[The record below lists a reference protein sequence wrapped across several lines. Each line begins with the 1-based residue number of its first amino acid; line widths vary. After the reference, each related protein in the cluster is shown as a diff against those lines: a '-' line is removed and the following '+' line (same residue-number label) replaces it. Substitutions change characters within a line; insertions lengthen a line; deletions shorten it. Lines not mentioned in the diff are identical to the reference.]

1 MGYDYIYRIV
11 ILAIVLTFSGIISG
25 QEITVKSMELL
36 SSDLTARTH
45 PRLDGNDEPCALIKV
60 IVPSVEGMQFEGWV
74 IGNVEYR
81 PGEYQIYVP
90 SGTKKITFRH
100 PNYAPGVIQFAL
112 PIEGK
117 CTYRVVLD
125 VPQKSKGL
133 ESVEKGE
140 VSAMLKMAQ
149 NYENGTGAYNKNMQ
163 QALEWYGKAAEA
175 GSVEA
180 QEYLADVLFEGKNGF
195 KKNEHQA
202 VRWNEVCA
210 KRGNEKAIL
219 RTAQL
224 YQGMKLNQQA
234 ISWYIKYNEQH
245 PTKEIQMQIA
255 QLYDT
260 SSLDHNKWLK
270 IAADNGHIEAAYEL
284 ATRLAPTDNQTAAI
298 YYQKAVDANHAMAK
312 NDYGTYLITGKY
324 GFIKDEAKG
333 KALIGSLGAQSTE
346 LKTEDTEMAPYI
358 AQIPDLLQ
366 AVKHGD
372 ADAILKLMLIYI
384 ALGDEL
390 MTEKMRVVALYNFS
404 YGYDYV
410 PIPQS
415 YDDYLIKK
423 IKNLTPIDRSMY
435 DGKKVYAKF
444 SSFRKTNFNYLLDRL
459 IYPIQID
466 YNYAYKEISYTD
478 FLKMF
483 SGCCVRTKEL
493 IDNNILE
500 SNNEISVKSD
510 INVYISDDYLKHDY
524 QLRNFYD
531 VNEQYYMPIL
541 RRWGSDC
548 HEEDVMKRMKDIN
561 LFRLHTII
569 PKNRQGVRQEEI
581 STQFEY
587 SFVKSIH
594 ADYTKELQEKKLS
607 GFSKKFAKE
616 QVARAEYLLN
626 NANIMDKDAKFI
638 PWLRQLKME
647 GYFWTPSVAAQ
658 AKAIHAQ
665 NVQIMK
671 EEIKNKELAAI
682 AKQQE
687 KIRERGKKKGLKTFE
702 VKGVPF
708 NMVLIK
714 PNPKAKNEDWNS
726 GTTHYAPKRSYY
738 IAETEVTRELWN
750 AVMGETSDNS
760 QQPFFTRDTN
770 DWPKLQNFINKLNK
784 ITGKHFRV
792 PTHEEWEYAAH
803 GGALTG
809 RPYCLREDTDYRK
822 YVPYNVADGSP
833 NELGLYDILSGVK
846 EFNKVSNSSWPTPFK
861 GLTDCYGLR
870 LALSVQ

>member
-1 MGYDYIYRIV
+1 MKV
-11 ILAIVLTFSGIISG
+11 FCIVLTLFISLSVSA
-25 QEITVKSMELL
+25 QEIKVKSMELL
-36 SSDLTARTH
+36 PSDLTARTNL
-45 PRLDGNDEPCALIKV
+45 RLDGNDEPCALIKV
-60 IVPSVEGMQFEGWV
+60 IVPTVEGMQFGGWV
-74 IGNVEYR
+74 IGNIGYL
-81 PGEYQIYVP
+81 PGEYQVYVP
-90 SGTKKITFRH
+90 AGTKKITFRH
-100 PNYAPGVIQFAL
+100 PNYAPGEIRFTI

-117 CTYRVVLD
+117 CTYRVTLD
-125 VPQKSKGL
+125 VPQKEKGL
-133 ESVEKGE
+133 ESVEQGDAA
-140 VSAMLKMAQ
+140 SMLKMAQ
-149 NYENGTGAYNKNMQ
+149 NYENGSGAYNINIQ
-163 QALEWYGKAAEA
+163 QALEWYEKAAEA
-175 GSVEA
+175 GNVEA
-180 QEYLADVLFEGKNGF
+180 QEYIAEVSYAGKNGF
-195 KKNEHQA
+195 RKDVNKA
-202 VRWNEVCA
+202 LKWNDVCA
-210 KRGNEKAIL
+210 KRGNETAIYRL
-219 RTAQL
+219 AEL
-224 YQGMKLNQQA
+224 HKGLGLNEQA
-234 ISWYIKYNEQH
+234 IVWYKKYNELH
-245 PTKEIQMQIA
+245 PSQNIQYQLA
-255 QLYDT
+255 QLYDNNHP
-260 SSLDHNKWLK
+260 DRNKWLK
-270 IAADNGHIEAAYEL
+270 IAADNGHVEAAYEL
-284 ATRLAPTDNQTAAI
+284 ATRLAPIDHQTAAI

-333 KALIGSLGAQSTE
+333 KALIGSLGAQSAE

-510 INVYISDDYLKHDY
+510 INVYISNDYLKHDY

-541 RRWGSDC
+541 RCWGSDC

-581 STQFEY
+581 STLFEY

-665 NVQIMK
+665 NVQEKK
-671 EEIKNKELAAI
+671 EEVKNKELATI
-682 AKQQE
+682 AKQHE
-687 KIRERGKKKGLKTFE
+687 IIRVRGKKKGAKTFE

-714 PNPKAKNEDWNS
+714 PNPKAKYSDWNS
-726 GTTHYAPKRSYY
+726 GVTDYAPKASYY
-738 IAETEVTRELWN
+738 IAETEVTQELWD
-750 AVMGETSDNS
+750 AVMGTSSKSDVL
-760 QQPFFTRDTN
+760 QQPKYTKDTN
-770 DWPKLQNFINKLNK
+770 EWPEFETFINKLNK
-784 ITGKHFRV
+784 LTGKRFRV
-792 PTHEEWEYAAH
+792 PSHAEWEYAAH

-809 RPYCLREDTDYRK
+809 SPYCIDRHTADEYRFKDYQ
-822 YVPYNVADGSP
+822 VAQGTP
-833 NELGLYDILSGVK
+833 NELGLYDILTGVM
-846 EFNKVSNSSWPTPFK
+846 EFNKKPSYGWPSPDK
-861 GLTDCYGLR
+861 GCSGHFGLR
-870 LALSVQ
+870 LALSAQ